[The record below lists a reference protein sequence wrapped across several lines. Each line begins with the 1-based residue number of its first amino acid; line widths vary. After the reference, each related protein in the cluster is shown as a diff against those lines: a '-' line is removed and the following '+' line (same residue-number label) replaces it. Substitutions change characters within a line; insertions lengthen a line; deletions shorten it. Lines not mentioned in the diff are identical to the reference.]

1 MLVSSTP
8 RPAAGLGSCLGYP
21 PCPQRVSEVSD
32 HFMDPTMCPSAV
44 PLGTT
49 APSPQGLMFPPCLLS
64 THPQGCR
71 ITLEC
76 LSSIGSVAT
85 QREATALRGVKAAT
99 QAQQCRWAL
108 AAV

>member
-8 RPAAGLGSCLGYP
+8 RPAAEG
-21 PCPQRVSEVSD
+21 PQRVSEVSD
-32 HFMDPTMCPSAV
+32 HFMDPTVCPSAV
-44 PLGTT
+44 PLGIT
-49 APSPQGLMFPPCLLS
+49 APSPQGLMFSPCLLS
-64 THPQGCR
+64 FLHPQGCR
-71 ITLEC
+71 ITLEY
-76 LSSIGSVAT
+76 LSSIGSVAA